1 MDKEYKNLCEK
12 LLNDERFKKYSIEGI
27 VLTGSYLHGKTH
39 HKSDIDI
46 FLVVNEI
53 MSCIRNYVF
62 YFNNILVQIRVCS
75 YDKFV
80 KDCKIHERKRPAY
93 IACKVIYDLRGNC
106 EKAINYS
113 KKYYELGP
121 LKLEETEIIKLKST
135 IKNEI
140 DTLAGLIESGKKITA
155 HLLINELIHMNIEFY
170 NNENNIW
177 MSNNNYLYDELKINN
192 KEMWLLINE
201 IFSTVDIHKKYR
213 LLKKLCS
220 NTINGFEKISGEY
233 IFDEIIK

>member
-1 MDKEYKNLCEK
+1 MDKKYKIICEK
-12 LLNDERFKKYSIEGI
+12 LLNDERFIKYSIEGI

-39 HKSDIDI
+39 CKSDIDI
-46 FLVVNEI
+46 YLVVNDI
-53 MSCIRNYVF
+53 MSYIRNYVF
-62 YFNNILVQIRVCS
+62 YLNNTLVQIRVCS

-80 KDCKIHERKRPAY
+80 KDCKVHERKRPAY

-113 KKYYELGP
+113 KKYCELGP
-121 LKLEETEIIKLKST
+121 LKLKKTEIIKLKST
-135 IKNEI
+135 IKNEM
-140 DTLAGLIESGKKITA
+140 DTLAGLIDSGKTITA
-155 HLLINELIHMNIEFY
+155 HLLINELIHMNVEFY

-201 IFSTVDIHKKYR
+201 IFSNADINKKYK
-213 LLKKLCS
+213 LLSKLCS
-220 NTINGFEKISGEY
+220 STINDFEKISGEY